1 MAEQPFFMLAPVWA
15 RLPLVALAT
24 AAAIIASQA
33 LISGA
38 FSLTRAAIQLG
49 YAPRLNVEHTSS
61 WEMGQVYVPQVNWFL
76 AISCVLIVIGSSR
89 RPRSPR
95 HTASPSR

>member
-49 YAPRLNVEHTSS
+49 YAPRLNVDTSS

-76 AISCVLIVIGSSR
+76 AIGCVLIVIGFRR

-95 HTASPSR
+95 HTASRSR